1 MKLSIIVPVYNEETT
16 VDFVLKQLLSV
27 DYPCPVEVMVVDD
40 GSTDDTS
47 QILDALSLFWQ
58 AERALPPRLVVLHHD
73 RNRGKGAAVRSGAAA
88 AVGDYLLIF
97 DADLE
102 YSPED
107 IPRLLQ
113 PVLDGKAELVFGT
126 RDFRSHNAHSFWFV
140 FGNKVTTL
148 AANVLYDAWVNDL
161 HSCLKLI
168 PLRVFR
174 RLELRQNGFGLDTEV
189 TAKLLRA
196 GLRPYE
202 VPISYMARL
211 HCQGKKLTLRDG
223 ITSIGVLFR
232 VRVSRR
238 QLLMRAATRQQ
249 AVAMDTHGGSYK
261 ATGTEPISH
270 AT

>member
-1 MKLSIIVPVYNEETT
+1 MNLSIVVPVFNEEAT
-16 VDFVLKQLLSV
+16 VSVLLKQLLSV
-27 DYPCPVEVMVVDD
+27 GYPCPVEILVVDD
-40 GSTDDTS
+40 GSTDGTG
-47 QILDALSLFWQ
+47 QILDALPSWQ
-58 AERALPPRLVVLHHD
+58 AERGPPSRLVVLHHPL
-73 RNRGKGAAVRSGAAA
+73 NRGKGAAVCSGAAA

-113 PVLDGKAELVFGT
+113 PVLDGKAEVVFGA
-126 RDFRSHNAHSFWFV
+126 RDFKSQNAHSFWFV

-148 AANVLYDAWVNDL
+148 VANVLYDAWISDL

-168 PLRVFR
+168 PLPVFR
-174 RLELRQNGFGLDTEV
+174 RLALRQSGFGLDTEL

-202 VPISYMARL
+202 LPISYMARL
-211 HCQGKKLTLRDG
+211 HCQGKKLTWRDG
-223 ITSIGVLFR
+223 VTSILVLLR

-238 QLLMRAATRQQ
+238 HLVMQAGNRQTAGALGAHGVSDKATR
-249 AVAMDTHGGSYK
+249 
-261 ATGTEPISH
+261 TEPISH